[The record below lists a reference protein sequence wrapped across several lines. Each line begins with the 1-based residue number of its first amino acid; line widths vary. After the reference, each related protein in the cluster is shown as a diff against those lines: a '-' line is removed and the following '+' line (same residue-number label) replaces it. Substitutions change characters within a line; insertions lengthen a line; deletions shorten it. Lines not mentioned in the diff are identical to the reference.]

1 MRARFNTYLDGDMAD
16 LIFSWLDHVPSR
28 ASARAV
34 CRNWRA
40 LISGPVTWRFAD
52 IMHGLCDHFPI
63 VEHFTAHWV
72 FLPLPVTADDFKKM
86 LIRICER
93 DYVGA
98 LNWLAVRCRRT
109 SGNHAYLPMQYVTP
123 LILKNTS
130 RIPRI
135 YQWLLARARN
145 SLQERVRVFWIA
157 LFVMKHVTFV
167 SFLENASMVD
177 MKHMTPWASIER
189 DMIGHLVVTSDHV
202 DYANRLANLK
212 ELAKP
217 RWGIEPSFWSAL
229 FRDTIWKG
237 LAGPSEN
244 CLLALHLV
252 CEASGQVPPE
262 FCEFLKTNGHRGTH
276 QTLIKWCVCSNK
288 KGKRE
293 SK

>member
-1 MRARFNTYLDGDMAD
+1 MRARFNASLDGDMAAR
-16 LIFSWLDHVPSR
+16 IFSWLNDVPSR

-34 CRNWRA
+34 CSDWRE
-40 LISGPVTWRFAD
+40 LIVGPVTWRFPD
-52 IMHGLCDHFPI
+52 IAHGLCDHFPI
-63 VEHFTAHWV
+63 MEQFTVHWV
-72 FLPLPVTADDFKKM
+72 FLPLPVRAVDFRNM
-86 LIRICER
+86 LICICER
-93 DYVGA
+93 DHVAA

-109 SGNHAYLPMQYVTP
+109 SGNHAYLPMQY
-123 LILKNTS
+123 
-130 RIPRI
+130 
-135 YQWLLARARN
+135 
-145 SLQERVRVFWIA
+145 VFWIA

-177 MKHMTPWASIER
+177 MKYMTPWASIEQE
-189 DMIGHLVVTSDHV
+189 MIGHLVVTSDHV

-252 CEASGQVPPE
+252 CEAYGQVPPE
-262 FCEFLKTNGHRGTH
+262 FCEFLKTNGQRGTH

-293 SK
+293 